1 MMENITQQQLLQGQL
16 QQNHSRNG
24 LMQRL
29 AQQQLSQELLQQS
42 QRNFNNAI
50 GNDSIFQNIPRQELQ
65 QELQAQHPMNNNS
78 SNNQFLN
85 AINTGTPNSE
95 LLHLL
100 ETMRS
105 ARYGDISQEPVLNT
119 NTRTVNGTHVDQLVA
134 QRLQDS
140 MIPSLDA
147 INEQVRRGSGVHGN
161 PASFQNERLLQQS
174 QEILHQNMMQNQG
187 TSSLGTTRDARDH
200 GTNRGLNNNSGS
212 NANIS
217 MAEMGPPGNTSNNSS
232 LGSIGST
239 THNNRRL

>member
-1 MMENITQQQLLQGQL
+1 MENITQQQLLQGQL

-50 GNDSIFQNIPRQELQ
+50 SNDSIFQNNPRQGLQ

-78 SNNQFLN
+78 SSNQILN

-100 ETMRS
+100 ETMMRS
-105 ARYGDISQEPVLNT
+105 ASYGEISQEPVFNT

-140 MIPSLDA
+140 MILSLDA

-161 PASFQNERLLQQS
+161 SAFFQNERLLQRS
-174 QEILHQNMMQNQG
+174 QEIVHQNMMQNQG
-187 TSSLGTTRDARDH
+187 PSSLGTTRDARDH
-200 GTNRGLNNNSGS
+200 GTNRDLNSNSGS

-217 MAEMGPPGNTSNNSS
+217 MAEMGSPGNTSNNSS